1 MNLLDVVREV
11 RRHLEDN
18 GRLSLRMLRRQFEL
32 DDDALKE
39 VVEEL
44 VDVQRVA
51 SREDNAL
58 AWSGNPAAEPRG
70 IQIAKSPAARTPLS
84 YTPKH
89 LAEKI
94 LTSRS
99 AIEGERKQVT
109 VLFAD
114 VKGSMELAEQLDPE
128 EWHKVLDRF
137 FQVLTDGVHRFE
149 GTVNQYTGDGI
160 MALFGA
166 PIAHEDHAQR
176 ACYAALNLRHA
187 VREYAN
193 AVRVQ
198 YGIPFAVRI
207 GLNSGEV
214 VVGRI
219 GDDLRMDYTAQG
231 QTVGLAQRMEVLA
244 EPGHI
249 CLSEHTARLV
259 EGYFQLRD
267 LGLSNVKGVN
277 ERIGLF
283 DLEGVGSFRSRF
295 DRERAR
301 GLSRFVGRD
310 RDMAVLEAALER
322 ARSGGQVVGVVAEAG
337 TGKSRLCAEFL
348 DSCRARGIP
357 VLEGHGVA
365 HGKSIPM
372 LPMLELWRAFYGI
385 TISDDPEV
393 TRAKIAGRLLL
404 MDGSFR
410 EVLPFVFDVLGVPDP
425 ANPAPSIDPEQRQ
438 KRLHGVVKRV
448 LHDPAYHG
456 ERVILLED
464 LHWFDGA
471 SDAFLETFVE
481 SVPATRDLWVVNFRP
496 EYQSR
501 WMQRSYCQQLPLQ
514 PLGSEAIRALL
525 RDQLGEDPSVTALPQ
540 AIQAR
545 TKGNPFFI
553 EEVVQSLVESGH
565 LTGARGAYRLT
576 SAIEK
581 LEVPSSVQ
589 AVLAA
594 RIDRLP
600 EREKQVLQTSA
611 VIGKTFSEML
621 LSEVVASVASIGETA
636 LSASLSALVAA
647 EFLYETA
654 LYPQL
659 EYSFK
664 HPLTQEVA
672 QRSQLRERRMRVHAA
687 VAQALEEAGGN
698 LDERAA
704 ELAHHYEEAGD
715 TQAAA
720 RWHRRAALWAG
731 LSDPREALR
740 HWRRV
745 RELALAVQEA
755 SERTELTLQAC
766 FQILSLGWRIG
777 GSEAE
782 SASVY
787 EEGRALAERAGDRR
801 TQAILAGVYGLVRVS
816 ITGSALDYIR
826 YGEEGAR
833 IAAECDDPAVRAA
846 VGVYPTFGHIS
857 AGDGRA
863 ALEWSARVLEEVRS
877 DNALGKQILGLS
889 PRVAMLQVR
898 AFAFTYLGRLEEA
911 WREVKEAE
919 RVAQESQEL
928 EVLVWT
934 RSVRSYLAYTC
945 GGGESV
951 LEYSRRSVEI
961 AEKLDNEF
969 CRVFAYLTLGTAYL
983 IDAQPSAACDALRA
997 SAAIY
1002 RDRRAGAVIASQ
1014 MFAVLADAQLL
1025 LGERTEA
1032 LATAREAIDLG
1043 SAGGCRYYE
1052 AHAQLALAAALLAT
1066 DGVVPRAEIESALER
1081 AEHLVES
1088 IEGRSLSP
1096 RILET
1101 RGRLAAAL
1109 GDAPASGRS
1118 LREALEL
1125 YRAIGATGH
1134 AERMARE
1141 LGL

>member
-1 MNLLDVVREV
+1 LNCASCGHPNREQAKFCEECAAPLS
-11 RRHLEDN
+11 RRCGSCGGE
-18 GRLSLRMLRRQFEL
+18 LR
-32 DDDALKE
+32 
-39 VVEEL
+39 
-44 VDVQRVA
+44 
-51 SREDNAL
+51 
-58 AWSGNPAAEPRG
+58 PT
-70 IQIAKSPAARTPLS
+70 AKFCDECGTPVAARQAATDRAADPRS

-99 AIEGERKQVT
+99 ALEGERKQVT

-114 VKGSMELAEQLDPE
+114 VKGSMDLAEQVDPE
-128 EWHKVLDRF
+128 EWHKIMDRF
-137 FQVLTDGVHRFE
+137 FAILSEGVHRFE
-149 GTVNQYTGDGI
+149 GTINQYTGDGV

-193 AVRVQ
+193 AVRVRH
-198 YGIPFAVRI
+198 GLPFGVRI
-207 GLNSGEV
+207 GLNSGDV

-231 QTVGLAQRMEVLA
+231 QTVGLAQRMEALA
-244 EPGHI
+244 ESGHI
-249 CLSEHTARLV
+249 CISEHTARLV
-259 EGYFQLRD
+259 EGFFQLQE
-267 LGLSNVKGVN
+267 LGRTKVKGVG
-277 ERIGLF
+277 EPVGLF
-283 DLEGVGSFRSRF
+283 ELEGVGSFRTRF

-301 GLSRFVGRD
+301 GLSRFVGREH
-310 RDMAVLEAALER
+310 DMAVLEAALER
-322 ARSGGQVVGVVAEAG
+322 ARGGSGQVVGVVADAG

-348 DSCRARGIP
+348 DSCKARGIP
-357 VLEGHGVA
+357 VLEAHGVA

-372 LPMLELWRAFYGI
+372 LPILELWRAFFGI
-385 TISDDPEV
+385 ADGDDPEV
-393 TRAKIAGRLLL
+393 TRAKVAGRLLL
-404 MDGSFR
+404 MDESFR
-410 EVLPFVFDVLGVPDP
+410 EALPLLFDVFGVPDP
-425 ANPAPSIDPEQRQ
+425 ANPAPPIDPEQRQ

-448 LHDPAYHG
+448 LRDPAYNG
-456 ERVILLED
+456 ERVVLVED

-471 SDAFLETFVE
+471 SDAFLETAVE
-481 SVPATRDLWVVNFRP
+481 SVPATRDLWLVNFRP

-501 WMQRSYCQQLPLQ
+501 WMQRSYYQQLPLQ

-525 RDQLGEDPSVTALPQ
+525 RDQLGEDPSVAALPD
-540 AIQAR
+540 AIEAR

-553 EEVVQSLVESGH
+553 EEVVQSLVENGH
-565 LTGARGAYRLT
+565 LAGARGTYRLT
-576 SAIEK
+576 TAVEA
-581 LEVPSSVQ
+581 LEVPASVQ

-600 EREKQVLQTSA
+600 EREKQVLQTAA
-611 VIGKTFSEML
+611 VIGKTFGEVL
-621 LSEVVASVASIGETA
+621 LSRVVASVAKIGETE
-636 LSASLSALVAA
+636 LGASLSALVAA
-647 EFLYETA
+647 EFLYEAA

-704 ELAHHYEEAGD
+704 ELAQHYEEAGD
-715 TQAAA
+715 TGAAA

-731 LSDPREALR
+731 LSDPREGLR

-745 RELALAVQEA
+745 RELASGVENV

-766 FQILSLGWRIG
+766 HQLLALGWRMG

-782 SASVY
+782 AAAVY

-801 TQAILAGVYGLVRVS
+801 TLAMLTGFYGLVRFS
-816 ITGSALDYIR
+816 IAGSTLDYVR

-833 IAAECDDPAVRAA
+833 IAAECDDRALRAA
-846 VGVYPTFGHIS
+846 VEIFPTFGHVC

-863 ALEWSARVLEEVRS
+863 VLQSSARVLEEVGT
-877 DNALGKQILGLS
+877 DNVLGKEIIGLS
-889 PRVAMLQVR
+889 PRAAAFTVR
-898 AFAFTYLGRLEEA
+898 AWALMYLGRLEEA
-911 WREVKEAE
+911 WSRVREAE
-919 RVAQESQEL
+919 RVAEEARDL
-928 EVLVWT
+928 EVLSWVHATW
-934 RSVRSYLAYTC
+934 VDLAYTC
-945 GGGESV
+945 GDPESL
-951 LEYSRRSVEI
+951 LEHGRRGVEI
-961 AEKLDNEF
+961 AERLDNESS
-969 CRVFAYLTLGTAYL
+969 RVFTHFALGTAYL
-983 IDAQPSAACDALRA
+983 MTAQPSAAGEALRE
-997 SAAIY
+997 SAAIA
-1002 RDRRAGAVIASQ
+1002 RDRRTLRGYLPR
-1014 MFAVLADAQLL
+1014 VLASLAEAHLAI
-1025 LGERTEA
+1025 GERTEA
-1032 LATAREAIDLG
+1032 LAIAREGIDLA

-1052 AHAQLALAAALLAT
+1052 AQTQLALAGVLLAT
-1066 DGVVPRAEIESALER
+1066 DGVVARGEIESALER
-1081 AEHLVES
+1081 AEHLVTS

-1096 RILET
+1096 RILEM

-1109 GDAPASGRS
+1109 GDVPASGRA

-1134 AERMARE
+1134 AERLARE
-1141 LGL
+1141 IAS